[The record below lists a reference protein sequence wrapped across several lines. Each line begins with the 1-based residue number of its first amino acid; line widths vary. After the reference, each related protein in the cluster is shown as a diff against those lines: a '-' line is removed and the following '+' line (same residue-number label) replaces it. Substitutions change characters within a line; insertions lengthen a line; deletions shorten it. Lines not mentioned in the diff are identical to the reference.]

1 MLGIV
6 ATEEPARVG
15 EVARYDDIMVGA
27 GHNGLTAAAYLARA
41 GRKVLVL
48 ERADHVGGAA
58 VSARAFPGV
67 DATMSRY
74 AYLVSL
80 MPRRVVAD
88 LGLDLR
94 LVRRRCS
101 SYTPLP
107 SDPAA
112 GLLIDTGDELATAA
126 AFSALTGSGAE
137 FEQWQRFRGRMTR
150 LAERVFP
157 TVLEPLRSQE
167 QVRELVGDDDLWHSV
182 VLRPLG
188 EVLRSTFS
196 NDTVRGIVAT
206 DALIGTFADL
216 DGESLA
222 QNICFL
228 YHLIG
233 NGTGDWDV
241 PIGGMGA
248 VTDAL
253 AAAAISAGASILTGA
268 EVTAVDP
275 LGAVAWRDGA
285 AERSATGSMILSNLA
300 PVVLNG
306 LLAAA
311 GADPIDTEAA
321 PEGAQLKVNMLLSRL
336 PRLKDTSVDPR
347 AAFAG
352 TFHINED
359 YSQLQQTYAV
369 AAAGQ
374 VPDLVP
380 CEIYCHS
387 LSDRSILGADLAAT
401 DAQTLTLFGLH
412 LPARLFR
419 ADNDAQREVA
429 LAATMRSLNS
439 VLAEPIEDVIL
450 RDGNGDLC
458 LEARTPLDLE
468 ADLGLPGGNIFHRSL
483 QWPWAQ
489 TRGRGGYL
497 GGRDGIRAGAGL
509 RSRRPTR
516 GRRERHTGPQRGPAC
531 ASDVTPGSG
540 PTAGSGNGT
549 PRRDGLI
556 CARW

>member
-1 MLGIV
+1 VI
-6 ATEEPARVG
+6 
-15 EVARYDDIMVGA
+15 RYDDIILGA
-27 GHNGLTAAAYLARA
+27 GHNGLTAAAYLGRA

-58 VSARAFPGV
+58 VSAQAFPGV
-67 DATMSRY
+67 DARLSRY
-74 AYLVSL
+74 SYLVSL
-80 MPRRVVAD
+80 MPRRVIAD
-88 LGLDLR
+88 LDLDLT
-94 LVRRRCS
+94 LVRRRYAS
-101 SYTPLP
+101 FTPLP
-107 SDPAA
+107 SAPSR
-112 GLLIDTGDELATAA
+112 GLLVDDGDESATSS
-126 AFSALTGSGAE
+126 AFASLTGSGAE
-137 FEQWQRFRGRMTR
+137 FEQWQRFHTRMTS
-150 LAERVFP
+150 LAARVFP
-157 TVLEPLRSQE
+157 TMLEPLRSQA
-167 QVRELVGDDDLWHSV
+167 QVRDLVADDDLWQSV
-182 VLRPLG
+182 VQRPLG
-188 EVLRSTFS
+188 QVLRSTFV
-196 NDTVRGIVAT
+196 NDTVRGIVGT

-233 NGTGDWDV
+233 NGTGSWDV
-241 PIGGMGA
+241 PVGGMGA

-275 LGAVAWRDGA
+275 GGTVTWRDSGG
-285 AERSATGSMILSNLA
+285 EQSARGSTILSNLA
-300 PVVLNG
+300 PVVLNA

-311 GADPIDTEAA
+311 GVDPIATEAA

-336 PRLKDTSVDPR
+336 PRLKNGSVDPE

-359 YSQLQQTYAV
+359 YSQLQQTYAD

-401 DAQTLTLFGLH
+401 DAQTLTVFAMH

-419 ADNDAQREVA
+419 ADNEAQREVA

-439 VLAEPIEDVIL
+439 VLAEPIEDVIS
-450 RDGNGDLC
+450 RDANGELC
-458 LEARTPLDLE
+458 LEARTPVDLE
-468 ADLGLPGGNIFHRSL
+468 ADLGMPGGNIFHRSL
-483 QWPWAQ
+483 QWPWAESEAEVGRWGVE
-489 TRGRGGYL
+489 TAYEKVLVCGAGARRGG
-497 GGRDGIRAGAGL
+497 GVSGIPGHNAA
-509 RSRRPTR
+509 
-516 GRRERHTGPQRGPAC
+516 QR
-531 ASDVTPGSG
+531 V
-540 PTAGSGNGT
+540 
-549 PRRDGLI
+549 LEM
-556 CARW
+556 

>member
-1 MLGIV
+1 MSAASSL
-6 ATEEPARVG
+6 RVRQ
-15 EVARYDDIMVGA
+15 VISYDDIILGA

-41 GRKVLVL
+41 GRRVLVL

-58 VSARAFPGV
+58 LSAQAFPGV
-67 DATMSRY
+67 DARVSRY
-74 AYLVSL
+74 SYLVSL
-80 MPRRVVAD
+80 MPRRVIAD

-94 LVRRRCS
+94 LVRRRYS
-101 SYTPLP
+101 SFTPLP
-107 SDPAA
+107 TLPTK
-112 GLLIDTGDELATAA
+112 GLLIDNGDETATAT
-126 AFSALTGSGAE
+126 AFAALTGSDAE
-137 FEQWQRFRGRMTR
+137 FGQWKHFYARMTS

-167 QVRELVGDDDLWHSV
+167 QVRELVGDDDLWQSV
-182 VLRPLG
+182 VSRPLG
-188 EVLRSTFS
+188 EVLRRTFS
-196 NDTVRGIVAT
+196 NDTIRGIVAT

-216 DGESLA
+216 DSQSLS

-241 PIGGMGA
+241 PVGGMGA

-253 AAAAISAGASILTGA
+253 AGAAISAGATILTGA

-275 LGAVAWRDGA
+275 SGTVEWCDRAGG
-285 AERSATGSMILSNLA
+285 RSAAGSTILSNLA

-311 GADPIDTEAA
+311 GAEPIDTESA

-336 PRLKDTSVDPR
+336 PRLKDTSVDLR

-359 YSQLQQTYAV
+359 YSQLQQSYAAAV
-369 AAAGQ
+369 AGE
-374 VPDLVP
+374 VPDLIP

-387 LSDRSILGADLAAT
+387 LSDRSILGPDLAAT
-401 DAQTLTLFGLH
+401 DAQTLTLFGLQV
-412 LPARLFR
+412 PARLFR
-419 ADNDAQREVA
+419 ADNDAQRKVA
-429 LAATMRSLNS
+429 LAAALRSLNS
-439 VLAEPIEDVIL
+439 ILAEPIQDVIL

-468 ADLGLPGGNIFHRSL
+468 VDLGLPGGNIFHRSL

-489 TRGRGGYL
+489 IPADIGTWGVETEYERVLVCGAGARRGG
-497 GGRDGIRAGAGL
+497 GVSGIPGHNAA
-509 RSRRPTR
+509 RRVLEMDR
-516 GRRERHTGPQRGPAC
+516 
-531 ASDVTPGSG
+531 
-540 PTAGSGNGT
+540 
-549 PRRDGLI
+549 
-556 CARW
+556 